1 VTRARA
7 AGIAAA
13 LLLAPEAGARE
24 LCRTRVIV
32 EPESAW
38 VGQQIAYRLQIL
50 RHVDVS
56 SVRFARDLAFPSFR
70 AEWLPGQ
77 SPDPAI
83 ADVGDHLLVFEER
96 RALFPARAGELAIPP
111 ARIACV
117 SASET
122 VEVEVPAARV
132 VARELPRDDAP
143 ADFRGVVGVV
153 KLQAH
158 LARERIALGESLG
171 LAIRAAGAA
180 NLWDAV
186 APFAASRD
194 LPGVD
199 VHTRP
204 SELERDAS
212 RNLVV
217 QRSFAYDLVPRA
229 AGDFTIPALRLPY
242 FDPATERFAV
252 AETAPLHF
260 VVELA
265 AATPAP
271 APRVSRARDEG
282 ASSVRV
288 LALLVAALSLAMLV
302 GIAAFAIALGR
313 RRNRGRAALRA
324 AAPMLD
330 EASAA
335 IARGDRA
342 ATARALAAALRAA
355 LEARVPGT
363 SALTAEE
370 LARRDE
376 ASLRAAGE
384 ALRDLDRARFGAD
397 AGGARPLDVA
407 AVRALIAAL

>member
-1 VTRARA
+1 MTRARVA
-7 AGIAAA
+7 AIAAA
-13 LLLAPEAGARE
+13 LLLAPAAHARE

-50 RHVDVS
+50 RHLDVA

-96 RALFPARAGELAIPP
+96 RALFPLRAGELGIPP

-117 SASET
+117 SAGET
-122 VEVEVPAARV
+122 IEVEVPAARV
-132 VARELPRDDAP
+132 VARELPRDGMP
-143 ADFRGVVGVV
+143 PDFRGVVGVV

-171 LAIRAAGAA
+171 LAIRATGAA
-180 NLWDAV
+180 NLWDAAEPFV
-186 APFAASRD
+186 AARD

-199 VHTRP
+199 VHAHP
-204 SELERDAS
+204 AELVRDAGQS
-212 RNLVV
+212 LVV
-217 QRSFAYDLVPRA
+217 QRSFAYDLVPRVP
-229 AGDFTIPALRLPY
+229 GDLTIPALRVPY
-242 FDPATERFAV
+242 FDPATQRYAV

-260 VVELA
+260 VVEA
-265 AATPAP
+265 ALESPAP
-271 APRVSRARDEG
+271 APRTPREGDGRSSHARG
-282 ASSVRV
+282 
-288 LALLVAALSLAMLV
+288 LSLFAAVFALATLASCAV
-302 GIAAFAIALGR
+302 VVIAR
-313 RRNRGRAALRA
+313 RRSRHRAALRA
-324 AAPMLD
+324 AAPQLE
-330 EASAA
+330 EAEAA
-335 IARGDRA
+335 SARGDRVG
-342 ATARALAAALRAA
+342 TARALAAALRAA
-355 LEARVPGT
+355 LEARLPGAG
-363 SALTAEE
+363 ALTAEE

-397 AGGARPLDVA
+397 AGGARPLDVTS
-407 AVRALIAAL
+407 VRALITAL